1 MKKIFIICIVLFS
14 CAKIHF
20 PWDAQSLDEILINN
34 EKPIMLY
41 FYATW

>member
-1 MKKIFIICIVLFS
+1 MKKFFILCIVLFA
-14 CAKIHF
+14 CAKVDF
-20 PWDAQSLDEILINN
+20 PWDTQSLEEILINN